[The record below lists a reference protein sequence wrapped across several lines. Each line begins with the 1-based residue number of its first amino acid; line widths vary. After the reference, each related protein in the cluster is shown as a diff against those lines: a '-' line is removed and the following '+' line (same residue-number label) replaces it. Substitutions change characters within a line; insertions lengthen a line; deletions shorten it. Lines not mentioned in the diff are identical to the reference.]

1 MMSGHGATHTSYE
14 RQEGPAANVKQEKLK
29 IDKKTEGAVNAAD
42 TVTSGRT
49 VRARKRNRAD
59 RGQLV
64 GQ

>member
-1 MMSGHGATHTSYE
+1 MSGHGATHTSYE
-14 RQEGPAANVKQEKLK
+14 RQKGPAANVKQEKLNK

-49 VRARKRNRAD
+49 VRARKRNRTD